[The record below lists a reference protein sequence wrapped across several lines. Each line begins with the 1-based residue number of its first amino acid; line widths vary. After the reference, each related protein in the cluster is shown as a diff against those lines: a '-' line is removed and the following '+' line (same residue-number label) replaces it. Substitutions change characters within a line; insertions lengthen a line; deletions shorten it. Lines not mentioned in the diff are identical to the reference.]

1 MPTPATRHGR
11 REPRGAPRR
20 GIVMLYTSGGLA
32 AIVLLGLAATI
43 VLRDTSTTVSIRAAQ
58 EQSKVMAI
66 GVVEPALSD
75 DAAAGSAAFVA
86 RFDGIV
92 RQRLLP
98 TGVVRVKLW
107 TAGGR
112 IVYSD
117 EPRLIGRTFPL
128 HAGEHRVLRDGGSDA
143 DVSDLTSPENRFETR
158 GRKLLEVYRRVET
171 PASVPLLFETYFPYT
186 NVTAERDALWRRYA
200 PVVIGTLAALA
211 VVQLALAW
219 SLARRIRREQRER
232 ERLHEQTLRAS
243 AEERERIARDLHDGV
258 VQDLAG
264 VSYTLAGAIDELG
277 PDIDPASRAALDD
290 ASAATRRGIS
300 QLRTLLVDIYPPNLA
315 TEGLEAALR
324 DLLTRAQ
331 TDGLATDLEYEDGV
345 QLTGMDQEL
354 AFRVAQEAIRNTL
367 RHAHASRIAVRVTRT
382 ETGATLEVSDDGRG
396 FDPATVTANGHFG
409 LRYLRDVGTRAGAR
423 VDVASAPGQGTT
435 VRLSWRRS

>member
-1 MPTPATRHGR
+1 LFEAYLTFGSVAASTRRLWLAFAPA
-11 REPRGAPRR
+11 
-20 GIVMLYTSGGLA
+20 LLGGL
-32 AIVLLGLAATI
+32 LLLQLVNLPLA
-43 VLRDTSTTVSIRAAQ
+43 R
-58 EQSKVMAI
+58 
-66 GVVEPALSD
+66 
-75 DAAAGSAAFVA
+75 
-86 RFDGIV
+86 
-92 RQRLLP
+92 
-98 TGVVRVKLW
+98 
-107 TAGGR
+107 
-112 IVYSD
+112 
-117 EPRLIGRTFPL
+117 
-128 HAGEHRVLRDGGSDA
+128 
-143 DVSDLTSPENRFETR
+143 
-158 GRKLLEVYRRVET
+158 
-171 PASVPLLFETYFPYT
+171 
-186 NVTAERDALWRRYA
+186 
-200 PVVIGTLAALA
+200 
-211 VVQLALAW
+211 
-219 SLARRIRREQRER
+219 SLARRLRDGQRQREELLR
-232 ERLHEQTLRAS
+232 RSLDASQVERR
-243 AEERERIARDLHDGV
+243 RIAADLHDGV